1 LPLDAG
7 SHVQLYATALDMAS
21 FVGAVCAGFILAQS
35 PGRRA
40 TQLAALIALGGA
52 WWTHCEA
59 MWNLASER
67 ESALLWMRLS
77 TVGWAFP
84 GALVT
89 HLMQRYAEEYPIP
102 ALRAKRRLLILAKHV
117 AYATGAVVMVLVW
130 ADDWVQTEVHRVPWG
145 WSYQPGPAQILFFG
159 ITVPACAAALVS
171 VASLFRSGA
180 SAAGRIQ
187 RVWIWTGILTPCFL
201 IAVTDAL
208 LPLLRVP
215 FPRLG
220 SASFTVLGLI
230 ALGTALYYGFS
241 FISPKRF
248 SDEILE
254 ALEEG
259 VAMVNAVGAV
269 LRANGEFARLV
280 GRSPGEL
287 TGRELTSLLE
297 LEPGAGTALGG
308 ATRGS
313 LLHAGG
319 ERIPVAVS
327 RAVLGDRRSNAVGV
341 VVVVRDLR
349 EVEDLRRRMLVQARL
364 AAVGELA
371 AGLAHEMNNP
381 LAFVRANLAMIER
394 HWKTLTECRDL
405 AAEDHAAI
413 AEEGSELLEES
424 ITGIDRASEIIHGV
438 RGFTHAGRSARELA
452 DVNELVEDALSMA
465 RPQFKSAEVTVEYHA
480 GELPPVLC
488 APQELRQVF
497 LNLIVNAA
505 HALEGKGMIRIT
517 TSADADSVAI
527 DVCDDGHG
535 IPPEIL
541 ESVFDPFFTTK
552 PVGEGTG
559 LGLGIAYQIVD
570 RHGGEITVHSE
581 PGCGTQFCVRLPAAR
596 ASS

>member
-1 LPLDAG
+1 M
-7 SHVQLYATALDMAS
+7 QLYTTSLDIAS
-21 FVGAVCAGFILAQS
+21 FVGVLCAGFILAQS

-52 WWTHCEA
+52 WWTHCEV

-77 TVGWAFP
+77 TLGWAFP

-102 ALRAKRRLLILAKHV
+102 ELRAKRRLLICAK
-117 AYATGAVVMVLVW
+117 YASYAVGAAVMVLVW
-130 ADDWVQTEVHRVPWG
+130 LDGWVQAEIHRVPWG
-145 WSYQPGPAQILFFG
+145 WSYQPGPAQLLYFG
-159 ITVPACAAALVS
+159 VIFPACAAAIIS

-187 RVWIWTGILTPCFL
+187 RVWIWTGILTPCVL

-208 LPLLRVP
+208 LPILRVP

-259 VAMVNAVGAV
+259 VAMVNAVGAI
-269 LRANGEFARLV
+269 LRANGEFSRLV
-280 GRSPGEL
+280 GRSSDEL
-287 TGRELTSLLE
+287 TGHELSSLLD
-297 LEPGAGTALGG
+297 LEPGEGEVFDG

-313 LLHAGG
+313 LLHASG

-327 RAVLGDRRSNAVGV
+327 TAVLGDRRSNAVGI

-349 EVEDLRRRMLVQARL
+349 EVEDLRRKLLVQARL

-381 LAFVRANLAMIER
+381 LSFVRANLAMIER
-394 HWKTLTECRDL
+394 HWQTLTDHRDL
-405 AAEDHAAI
+405 APEDHADI
-413 AEEGSELLEES
+413 VEEGTELLQES
-424 ITGIDRASEIIHGV
+424 ITGIDRASEIVHGV
-438 RGFTHAGRSARELA
+438 RSFTHAGRSARELA

-465 RPQFKSAEVTVEYHA
+465 RPQFKSAEVAVAYHA
-480 GELPPVLC
+480 AELPPVLC

-505 HALEGKGMIRIT
+505 HALEGKGLIRIT
-517 TSADADSVAI
+517 TRADADTVVI

-541 ESVFDPFFTTK
+541 DSVFDPFFTTK

-559 LGLGIAYQIVD
+559 LGLGIAYQIID
-570 RHGGEITVHSE
+570 RHGGEISVESRS
-581 PGCGTQFCVRLPAAR
+581 GCGTEFCVRLPAAR